1 MDYSIKIPAV
11 LIGDDNLDMG
21 LFSRNLSAR
30 GFSVRMCSYAELE
43 AIDLSTIRLFFLFH
57 SNDPSIISGAVHSLS
72 RTIENTII
80 FVSTPTAF
88 KQLDDRLRDLIHD
101 HFPYPSENHLI
112 ERKLKLYRSLCLSSS
127 KQDPGAMVN
136 DLQNRIL
143 EIEEQNVAKDKFFA
157 IIAHDL
163 KNPFTGFLGFS
174 EYIAKYYDEISKED
188 LGDFSL
194 RMYESAQLVY
204 NLIENLLAWSR
215 LRTGN
220 IDFEPIPFDAGEIME
235 RVLKLCESMI
245 IKKEINLVNSM
256 PRKLKAFADANMVDT
271 VVRNVVTNALK
282 FTPKGGVVHVGA
294 TVEDGYAVI
303 FVADSGIG
311 ISEDR
316 QKKMFRLGYRV
327 SREGTDGESGTGLG
341 LILSKEFM
349 LKNGGDLYLESKE
362 GNGSK
367 FFIKVPV
374 GE

>member
-1 MDYSIKIPAV
+1 MEDISKIPVA
-11 LIGDDNLDMG
+11 LIGEDNLDMG
-21 LFSRNLSAR
+21 LFSRMLTAK
-30 GFSVRMCSYAELE
+30 GFVPRLCGFAELE
-43 AIDLSTIRLFFLFH
+43 AVDLSDIRIFFLFPPEDH
-57 SNDPSIISGAVHSLS
+57 SILSGAVHSLAAKRES
-72 RTIENTII
+72 TLVL
-80 FVSTPTAF
+80 VSSLQLF
-88 KQLDDRLRDLIHD
+88 KETGHAVKDLIHD
-101 HFPYPSENHLI
+101 HFLYPADNSVI
-112 ERKLKLYRSLCLSSS
+112 ERKLKLYRTLSIAAE
-127 KQDPGAMVN
+127 KRDPDAYIN

-143 EIEEQNVAKDKFFA
+143 DLEEQNVAKDKFFA

-188 LGDFSL
+188 LGDFSV

-220 IDFEPIPFDAGEIME
+220 IDFDPIPFDVGEIVE
-235 RVLKLCESMI
+235 RVIKLCETTVT
-245 IKKEINLVNSM
+245 KKQINLVNSM
-256 PRKLKAFADANMVDT
+256 PRKVGAFADANMVDT
-271 VVRNVVTNALK
+271 VVRNVVTNAVK
-282 FTPKGGVVHVGA
+282 FTPKGGVVHIGA
-294 TVEDGYAVI
+294 TVENGFATI

-311 ISEDR
+311 IPEDR

-349 LKNGGDLYLESKE
+349 LKNGGDLYFESKE

-367 FFIKVPV
+367 FFIKVPT

>member
-1 MDYSIKIPAV
+1 MDYSIKIPAA
-11 LIGDDNLDMG
+11 LIGEDNLDMG
-21 LFSRNLSAR
+21 LFSRNMTAR
-30 GFSVRMCSYAELE
+30 GFNVRMCGYADLE
-43 AIDLSTIRLFFLFH
+43 AIDLSSIRLFFLFP

-72 RTIENTII
+72 RTSENTII
-80 FVSTPTAF
+80 YVSTLPAF
-88 KQLDDRLRDLIHD
+88 KQLDDRLRELIHD
-101 HFPYPSENHLI
+101 HFTYPAENHVI
-112 ERKLKLYRSLCLSSS
+112 ERKLKLYRSLSLGGS
-127 KQDPGAMVN
+127 KQDPGTVVN
-136 DLQNRIL
+136 NLQNRIL
-143 EIEEQNVAKDKFFA
+143 ELEEQNVAKDKFFA

-294 TVEDGYAVI
+294 TMEDGFAVI

-311 ISEDR
+311 ISDDR

-349 LKNGGDLYLESKE
+349 LKNGGDLYFESKE

>member
-1 MDYSIKIPAV
+1 MDNISKIPVA
-11 LIGDDNLDMG
+11 LIGEDNLDMG
-21 LFSRNLSAR
+21 LFSRTLSAR
-30 GFSVRMCSYAELE
+30 GFDPRICSFAELE
-43 AIDLSTIRLFFLFH
+43 AVDLSALRLFFLFPPGDH
-57 SNDPSIISGAVHSLS
+57 HVLSGAILSLSAIKDNALIVVSTLQVFKEIDPSVKDMIC
-72 RTIENTII
+72 
-80 FVSTPTAF
+80 
-88 KQLDDRLRDLIHD
+88 D
-101 HFPYPSENHLI
+101 HLLYPSENAAI
-112 ERKLKLYRSLCLSSS
+112 ERKLKLYRNLFIAGG
-127 KQDPGAMVN
+127 KTDPGAFVN

-143 EIEEQNVAKDKFFA
+143 DLEEQNVAKDKFFA

-188 LGDFSL
+188 LGDFSV

-220 IDFEPIPFDAGEIME
+220 IDFDPMPFDLGEIVE
-235 RVLKLCESMI
+235 RVVKLCETTI
-245 IKKEINLVNSM
+245 TKKGINLVNST
-256 PRKLKAFADANMVDT
+256 PRKVTAFADANMVDT
-271 VVRNVVTNALK
+271 AVRNVVTNALK
-282 FTPKGGVVHVGA
+282 FTPKGGVVHIGVTAADGFA
-294 TVEDGYAVI
+294 TL

-341 LILSKEFM
+341 LILSREFM
-349 LKNGGDLYLESKE
+349 LKNGGDLYFESKE

-367 FFIKVPV
+367 FFIKVPT

>member
-1 MDYSIKIPAV
+1 MKDISKIPVA
-11 LIGDDNLDMG
+11 LIGEDNLDMG
-21 LFSRNLSAR
+21 LFSRTLGSK
-30 GFSVRMCSYAELE
+30 GFVPRVCSFAELE
-43 AIDLSTIRLFFLFH
+43 AVDLSDIRIFFLFPPD
-57 SNDPSIISGAVHSLS
+57 DPAILSGAVTTLS
-72 RTIENTII
+72 AKKESTLVL
-80 FVSTPTAF
+80 VSTLQTF
-88 KQLDDRLRDLIHD
+88 KETESAVKEMIHD
-101 HFPYPSENHLI
+101 HFLYPAENSVI
-112 ERKLKLYRSLCLSSS
+112 ERKLKLFRSLSIAAENR
-127 KQDPGAMVN
+127 DPDAYTN

-143 EIEEQNVAKDKFFA
+143 DLEEQNVAKDKFFA

-174 EYIAKYYDEISKED
+174 EYIAKYYDEISRED
-188 LGDFSL
+188 LGDFSV

-220 IDFEPIPFDAGEIME
+220 IDFDPIPFDIGEIVE
-235 RVLKLCESMI
+235 RVIKLCETSVA
-245 IKKEINLVNSM
+245 KKQINMVNSM
-256 PRKLKAFADANMVDT
+256 PRKVEAFADANMVDT
-271 VVRNVVTNALK
+271 VVRNVVTNAVK
-282 FTPKGGVVHVGA
+282 FTPKGGVVHIGA
-294 TVEDGYAVI
+294 TVENGFATV

-311 ISEDR
+311 IPEDR

-349 LKNGGDLYLESKE
+349 LKNGGDLYFESKE

-367 FFIKVPV
+367 FFIKVPT